1 MYAVEWLE
9 KLDFKGGWNVMLYKG
24 FDFLFFRRV
33 GKVRI
38 TFYGFEESS
47 V

>member
-9 KLDFKGGWNVMLYKG
+9 KLEIGEAG
-24 FDFLFFRRV
+24 FIPRVWIFFLKRV
-33 GKVRI
+33 GNVRI
-38 TFYGFEESS
+38 TFYSFEESS